1 MGVSASDHAGVRFP
15 PPLIFLS
22 FILLGMGL
30 DHLFAIGPL
39 PLPTWLRWSLT
50 TLFGATGLALII
62 GALSLF
68 RRAGTPPEPWRPTKA
83 IAESGIYGRTRNPMY
98 LGMACLHLSVAIA
111 FESVGALI
119 LLLPAVI
126 IIDRAVI
133 RREEAYLSRRFGES
147 YTTYKER
154 VPRWF

>member
-1 MGVSASDHAGVRFP
+1 MNDSDHAGVRFP

-22 FILLGMGL
+22 FILLGIGL
-30 DHLFAIGPL
+30 DHLLAIEPL
-39 PLPTWLRWSLT
+39 TLPTWLRWSLT
-50 TLFGATGLALII
+50 TVFGGTGLALII

-68 RRAGTPPEPWRPTKA
+68 RRAETPPEPWRPTKA

-98 LGMACLHLSVAIA
+98 VGMACLHLSVAIG
-111 FESVGALI
+111 FESLGALI

-126 IIDRAVI
+126 IIDRAVV

>member
-1 MGVSASDHAGVRFP
+1 MSAPDDAGVRFP

-30 DHLFAIGPL
+30 DHLFAIAPL
-39 PLPTWLRWSLT
+39 PLSTWLRWSLA
-50 TLFGATGLALII
+50 TLFGATGLTLVV

-68 RRAGTPPEPWRPTKA
+68 RRAGTPPEPWRPTKT

-98 LGMACLHLSVAIA
+98 LGMACLHLSAAIG
-111 FESVGALI
+111 FESLGALI
-119 LLLPAVI
+119 LLLPAMI
-126 IIDRAVI
+126 IIDRAIVK
-133 RREEAYLSRRFGES
+133 REEAYLSRRFGES
-147 YTTYKER
+147 YTAYKER